1 MQRTKGASY
10 EREVAQ
16 QINSTLG
23 LNALLS
29 APCGR
34 CEETLKEHVPNGTGC
49 DQFQP
54 IVKRKIGQARDGGN
68 DLDLGRLI
76 VECKRYAKIGVMKWF
91 RQAVAACSGKPG
103 RIPCVVAREDNG
115 ESIIILRLSDYLT
128 LHKEQLV
135 KEIIGEDNNH
145 RA

>member
-29 APCGR
+29 APCGE
-34 CEETLKEHVPNGTGC
+34 CEETLSEHVPGLAGC
-49 DQFQP
+49 KEFRP
-54 IVKRKIGQARDGGN
+54 VVRRKIGQARDGGN
-68 DLDLGRLI
+68 DLDLGSLV
-76 VECKRYAKIGVMKWF
+76 VECKRYAKIGVMKWL
-91 RQAVAACSGKPG
+91 RQAIAACAGKAY
-103 RIPCVVAREDNG
+103 RVPCVIAREDHG
-115 ESIIILRLSDYLT
+115 ESIIIMRLADYLT

-135 KEIIGEDNNH
+135 KEIVV
-145 RA
+145 